1 MVACWTTR
9 AIVSRA
15 KPLQTTFAAIP
26 RTDWRHHGLILSA
39 ERTYRVNYVVQVS
52 ILLLRSRQN
61 LSHSHQAKLRLSL
74 FCIIL
79 CSILAPC
86 FLDLDRGSNQLI
98 CIGAVCRVVVN
109 PIFKRQAGLIVSF
122 RDLTIGLKRGLDTL
136 NALIFFENV
145 FVIADIGNWIKVV
158 WLILGSKLYH

>member
-1 MVACWTTR
+1 M
-9 AIVSRA
+9 
-15 KPLQTTFAAIP
+15 
-26 RTDWRHHGLILSA
+26 
-39 ERTYRVNYVVQVS
+39 
-52 ILLLRSRQN
+52 
-61 LSHSHQAKLRLSL
+61 
-74 FCIIL
+74 IL

-86 FLDLDRGSNQLI
+86 FLDLDRGPNQII
-98 CIGAVCRVVVN
+98 CICAVCRVVVN
-109 PIFKRQAGLIVSF
+109 PIFKRQAGLIVSL